1 MKKHKYE
8 LTNETITIDNG
19 KTLYRIRALIGIEAF
34 GVKIG
39 DLGGYIEKE
48 YNLSHDGN
56 AWVSD
61 NAIVYGDARIYDNAI
76 VYDDARIYG
85 YARIYGNATISGNA
99 MIYGNAW
106 VSDNAIVY
114 DDARIHGYARIYDNA
129 IVCDNTEVC
138 GNAEVYGTSMICGN
152 VDVFGNAR
160 IFGNVKVHGNAWIY
174 GDAMV
179 YGNTWV
185 CGDARVCGDAEINK
199 VAHVLTIG
207 PIGSRNS
214 TTTFFRTKEN
224 IIKVKCGCFYG
235 TIDEFLAKVE
245 LTHRNN
251 KHGQAY
257 RIAAELAKAQI
268 DLE

>member
-1 MKKHKYE
+1 MKKYE

-19 KTLYRIRALIGIEAF
+19 KTLHRIRALIDIEAI
-34 GVKIG
+34 GAKIG

-48 YNLSHDGN
+48 ENLSHCGN
-56 AWVSD
+56 AWIYD
-61 NAIVYGDARIYDNAI
+61 NAMVYDNARIYDNAK
-76 VYDDARIYG
+76 VYR
-85 YARIYGNATISGNA
+85 NAN
-99 MIYGNAW
+99 
-106 VSDNAIVY
+106 
-114 DDARIHGYARIYDNA
+114 
-129 IVCDNTEVC
+129 
-138 GNAEVYGTSMICGN
+138 
-152 VDVFGNAR
+152 VFGNAR
-160 IFGNVKVHGNAWIY
+160 IFGNAKVHGNAWVY
-174 GDAMV
+174 GDACV
-179 YGNTWV
+179 YDNTWV
-185 CGDARVCGDAEINK
+185 CGDARICGDAEINK
-199 VAHVLTIG
+199 VTHVLTIG

-245 LTHRNN
+245 LIHRNN